1 MGIVVWGCFAGLL
14 LAGSC
19 AGADTQARQP
29 SAPPVSGGQDGA
41 ARPSMDWASA
51 MARVPSDPAQWP
63 SATPRGEVPKQKP
76 DPTTL
81 ILTPIGERFPLECD
95 WFLQDWAPRS
105 PADWWLAAD
114 RRAAAVTLFER
125 AVRELPDD
133 RAAAFRQTLR
143 SAGETTVESVLRLY
157 QQVGQERRQQRLAA
171 LFARCPRIVFT
182 KFRDEGQGY
191 APRPAVSD
199 GRGGGFAPGGALC
212 LLEFDGSQLHT
223 RTLVDSP
230 QGMIRDPDVSFDGQ
244 RILFSWR
251 KDASDDF
258 HLYEYEVADGHIRQ
272 LTAGKGF
279 ADYQGKYL
287 PDGGIVFS
295 STRCVQT
302 SDCIDIDV
310 SNLYRCNADGSGI
323 RRLGFDQV
331 STCFPSVLNDGR
343 ILYTR
348 WEYQDRGQIFP
359 QPLFVMNPDGTAQ
372 VGYYGNNSW
381 FPTAI
386 HHARGVPGTQKV
398 LAILTGHHT
407 PQMGELAVI
416 DTSRGREEATGI
428 LCVAPPRRPAPVR
441 VDHYG
446 QQGDRF
452 QYPYPLDETE
462 YLAGLWPRHVQ
473 RLGVYYVRQDGGRE
487 LLATDPRLPCTQPVP
502 VAARPRPPAIPSR
515 VDDQQRTGLVHLQD
529 VYYGPGLAGVRR
541 GAIKRLRVVALD
553 YRAAAIGM
561 GQTNGPAGGVWN
573 VRTPVAINGT
583 WDVKRVLG
591 EVPVA
596 ADGSACFE
604 VPARTPVY
612 FQALDERGFM
622 VQSMRSWTV
631 LQPGETVSCVGCHEG
646 KNEAPRLSA
655 VPGGRTGRT
664 AEIRLPPAESVPGFS
679 FIRDVQPILDRHCIS
694 CHRGRRY
701 AGPEDDEAHGPGGQ
715 GRAVVESPGPG
726 GDRDDDRP
734 AVERRLRGLDSRP
747 SLPFH
752 PRRPNRGP
760 HGLARSAGELDQSA
774 VGAGAA
780 SAVFRRSRP

>member
-1 MGIVVWGCFAGLL
+1 MQEPHAALGRACREARRSWAKTVVGGCLAGLL

-19 AGADTQARQP
+19 AGAETPVRQA
-29 SAPPVSGGQDGA
+29 SAPPDSGRQDGTV
-41 ARPSMDWASA
+41 PPGEDWAGA
-51 MARVPSDPAQWP
+51 MAGVPLHPAQWTLAIP
-63 SATPRGEVPKQKP
+63 PGGDPKQKP
-76 DPTTL
+76 DPTAL
-81 ILTPIGERFPLECD
+81 ILTPIANRFPLECD

-105 PADWWLAAD
+105 PADWWLASD
-114 RRAAAVTLFER
+114 RRAASLTLFER

-157 QQVGQERRQQRLAA
+157 QQVGRERRQQRLAA

-182 KFRDEGQGY
+182 KFQDEGQGY

-199 GRGGGFAPGGALC
+199 GRGGGFAPGGSLC

-244 RILFSWR
+244 RILFAWR
-251 KDASDDF
+251 KDARDDF
-258 HLYEYEVADGHIRQ
+258 HLYQYQVSDGHIRQ

-407 PQMGELAVI
+407 PQMGELALI
-416 DTSRGREEATGI
+416 DTSLGREEAPGI
-428 LCVAPPRRPAPVR
+428 LCVAPLRRPAPVR
-441 VDHYG
+441 VDQYG

-462 YLAGLWPRHVQ
+462 YLL
-473 RLGVYYVRQDGGRE
+473 
-487 LLATDPRLPCTQPVP
+487 TF
-502 VAARPRPPAIPSR
+502 
-515 VDDQQRTGLVHLQD
+515 RTL
-529 VYYGPGLAGVRR
+529 
-541 GAIKRLRVVALD
+541 
-553 YRAAAIGM
+553 
-561 GQTNGPAGGVWN
+561 
-573 VRTPVAINGT
+573 
-583 WDVKRVLG
+583 
-591 EVPVA
+591 
-596 ADGSACFE
+596 F
-604 VPARTPVY
+604 
-612 FQALDERGFM
+612 
-622 VQSMRSWTV
+622 
-631 LQPGETVSCVGCHEG
+631 
-646 KNEAPRLSA
+646 
-655 VPGGRTGRT
+655 
-664 AEIRLPPAESVPGFS
+664 
-679 FIRDVQPILDRHCIS
+679 
-694 CHRGRRY
+694 
-701 AGPEDDEAHGPGGQ
+701 
-715 GRAVVESPGPG
+715 
-726 GDRDDDRP
+726 
-734 AVERRLRGLDSRP
+734 
-747 SLPFH
+747 
-752 PRRPNRGP
+752 
-760 HGLARSAGELDQSA
+760 
-774 VGAGAA
+774 
-780 SAVFRRSRP
+780 